1 MKSIF
6 LFMFSLL
13 ALNNVD
19 AQKVLGTYEQ
29 NSLVA
34 PDAYRDSEHDVAIT
48 KDIKSSKKI
57 WVEHLIPNQKFY
69 AILYVQSD
77 DAVIYTVPSQKVGNY
92 VIEQGCVT
100 FKNEHD
106 EDEHD
111 IQIALNNKSMC
122 LGISQKDYDTPISVD
137 ENGVKAGGVK
147 VGSDGQVK
155 GAGVDIKN
163 GGVNVDT
170 KSIMAGIQYVGDKS
184 GSKKPQEK
192 D

>member
-1 MKSIF
+1 MKSVF
-6 LFMFSLL
+6 FFVLSLMVL
-13 ALNNVD
+13 INVN
-19 AQKVLGTYEQ
+19 AQKVVGTYEQ

-34 PDAYRDSEHDVAIT
+34 PDAYRDSENDVVIT

-57 WVEHLIPNQKFY
+57 WIEHLIPKQRFY
-69 AILYVQSD
+69 AILYVQSE

-92 VIEQGCVT
+92 AIEQGCVT

-122 LGISQKDYDTPISVD
+122 FGISQKDYDAPIKVD
-137 ENGVKAGGVK
+137 KNGVKAGGVK
-147 VGSDGQVK
+147 VGSDGQVT
-155 GAGVDIKN
+155 GGGVDIKN

-170 KSIMAGIQYVGDKS
+170 KSIMAGIQYVGDKL
-184 GSKKPQEK
+184 GSKKTQEK